1 MNKSESKYF
10 NTAVK
15 MDIAFLEL
23 LEEKDF
29 EYITVKEICK
39 KAGVNRSTFYLHYE
53 TIADLL
59 SESVEYITKHFLD
72 YMKINSIDFASKLH
86 DCPLEELNLITPEY
100 LTPYLSYVKEHKTIF
115 STTVKNASVLNMDK
129 NYSAMFTH
137 ILNPIMDRFKIPQER
152 RNYIMSFY
160 ISGLMAIISEW
171 LKGDC
176 KDTIEEIAKT
186 IMDCVLPD
194 IKGKFE
200 EYK

>member
-10 NTAVK
+10 NTAIK
-15 MDIAFLEL
+15 MDISFLEL

-53 TIADLL
+53 TVADLL
-59 SESVEYITKHFLD
+59 SESVEYINKLFLD

-86 DCPLEELNLITPEY
+86 DCPPEELNLITPQY
-100 LTPYLSYVKEHKTIF
+100 LTPYLSYIKEHKSIF
-115 STTVKNASVLNMDK
+115 RTTVKNAGVLNLDK
-129 NYSAMFTH
+129 SYSAMFKYIIT
-137 ILNPIMDRFKIPQER
+137 PIMDRFKIPQER

-171 LKGDC
+171 LKDDC
-176 KDTIEEIAKT
+176 KDSIEEVIK
-186 IMDCVLPD
+186 IIEDCVLPD
-194 IKGKFE
+194 NKGNRRSL
-200 EYK
+200 